1 MQNYL
6 VERTKRMISQIF
18 DAPQNRRSFDEL
30 LHEVQEY
37 ISCKYALLI
46 TDEADQQKDQI
57 KAYIT
62 KYLTDYSLDVKD
74 ESQEEL
80 VERLYA
86 EMAEYSFLTKY
97 LFRNDIEEININSW
111 KDIKVTYSSGEILPT
126 KEHFHSASHAIDVI
140 RRLLHKSGMILDSS
154 QPIVVGHLSEKIRIT
169 VLGQGVIDPN
179 IGVAAS
185 IRIVNP
191 KKLTKQD
198 FIEHGTASRDM
209 LDFLSQVH
217 RYGESMCLTGATSS
231 GKTTL
236 MSWILS
242 TLPDNKRIYTIENGT
257 REFNLVKHNDK
268 GAIINNVIHTV
279 TRQSD
284 DPRQNITMVKL
295 LETGLTV
302 NPDYICVAEMKSEEA
317 FFAQEAARTGHGV
330 TTTIHASSCI
340 ATYYRMVTL
349 CKQRYDMDERTLY
362 SLVTEAFPIV
372 AFCKKL
378 EDNSRHIMEITEC
391 CIDESGNRRIK
402 TLYRYNVVDT
412 NSVEGK
418 TKINGYYEKVNDI
431 STTMQKRL
439 LENGMPKLLLDR
451 FLSHNGAEE
460 ETKEKEREVMLT

>member
-1 MQNYL
+1 MNNIL
-6 VERTKRMISQIF
+6 IDS
-18 DAPQNRRSFDEL
+18 PQNIRDFSDIL
-30 LHEVQEY
+30 LEVQEY
-37 ISCKYALLI
+37 ISGKYSLLI
-46 TDEADQQKDQI
+46 SHDSDRQKGQI
-57 KAYIT
+57 KSYIT
-62 KYLTDYSLDVKD
+62 KYLMDYSLAVEDLTMD
-74 ESQEEL
+74 EL
-80 VERLYA
+80 VENLYS

-111 KDIKVTYSSGEILPT
+111 QDIKITYSSGEIIPV
-126 KEHFHSASHAIDVI
+126 KEQFNSPAHAIDVI
-140 RRLLHKSGMILDSS
+140 RRLLHKSGMILDNS
-154 QPIVVGHLSEKIRIT
+154 QPIIVGHLSEKIRIT
-169 VLGQGVIDPN
+169 VLGQGVIDHN

-191 KKLTKQD
+191 KKLVKED
-198 FIEHGTASRDM
+198 FIKNNTASEEM
-209 LDFLSQVH
+209 LDFLSLIH

-242 TLPDNKRIYTIENGT
+242 TLPDNKRLYTIENGT
-257 REFNLVKHNDK
+257 REFNLVKRNEK
-268 GAIINNVIHTV
+268 GEVINNVIHTV

-284 DPRQNITMVKL
+284 DPKQNITMVKL

-362 SLVTEAFPIV
+362 NLVTEAFPIV

-391 CIDESGNRRIK
+391 EIQPDGTRCIR
-402 TLYRYNVVDT
+402 TLYKFNVVD
-412 NSVEGK
+412 NGIGDGK
-418 TKINGYYEKVNDI
+418 LKIIGKYEKVNDI
-431 STTMQKRL
+431 SEALEKRL
-439 LENGMPKLLLDR
+439 LENGIPRSILER
-451 FLSHNGAEE
+451 FYIGG
-460 ETKEKEREVMLT
+460 EKSE

>member
-1 MQNYL
+1 MNNIL
-6 VERTKRMISQIF
+6 LDS
-18 DAPQNRRSFDEL
+18 PQNIRDFSDILF
-30 LHEVQEY
+30 EVQEY
-37 ISCKYALLI
+37 ISGKYALLI
-46 TDEADQQKDQI
+46 SHDTERQKDQI
-57 KAYIT
+57 KSYIT
-62 KYLTDYSLDVKD
+62 KYLMDSSLAVEDLTMD
-74 ESQEEL
+74 EL
-80 VERLYA
+80 VENLYS

-111 KDIKVTYSSGEILPT
+111 QDIKITYSSGEIIPV
-126 KEHFHSASHAIDVI
+126 KEQFNSPAHAIDVI
-140 RRLLHKSGMILDSS
+140 RRLLHKSGMILDNS
-154 QPIVVGHLSEKIRIT
+154 QPIIVGHLSEKIRIT
-169 VLGQGVIDPN
+169 VLGQGVIDHN

-191 KKLTKQD
+191 KKLVKED
-198 FIEHGTASRDM
+198 FVKNNTASEEM
-209 LDFLSQVH
+209 LDFLSIIH

-242 TLPDNKRIYTIENGT
+242 TLPDNKRLYTIENGT
-257 REFNLVKHNDK
+257 REFNLVKRNGK
-268 GAIINNVIHTV
+268 GEVINNVIHTV

-284 DPRQNITMVKL
+284 DPKQNITMVKL

-362 SLVTEAFPIV
+362 NLVTEAFPIV

-391 CIDESGNRRIK
+391 EIQPDGTRNIRSLYKFNVIDNGIA
-402 TLYRYNVVDT
+402 D
-412 NSVEGK
+412 GK
-418 TKINGYYEKVNDI
+418 LKIIGKYEKVNDI
-431 STTMQKRL
+431 SEALEKRL
-439 LENGMPKLLLDR
+439 LENGIPRSILER
-451 FLSHNGAEE
+451 FVGGGRSE
-460 ETKEKEREVMLT
+460 

>member
-1 MQNYL
+1 MT
-6 VERTKRMISQIF
+6 VF
-18 DAPQNRRSFDEL
+18 DSAVNVRDFEDILQ
-30 LHEVQEY
+30 EVQEY
-37 ISCKYALLI
+37 ISGKYALLI
-46 TDEADQQKDQI
+46 TDDADRQKDQI
-57 KAYIT
+57 KAYII
-62 KYLTDYSLDVKD
+62 KYLMDYSLAVD
-74 ESQEEL
+74 EMTQDEL
-80 VERLYA
+80 VEELYS

-97 LFRNDIEEININSW
+97 LFRNDIEEINVNAW
-111 KDIKVTYSSGEILPT
+111 NDIKVTYSSGEILPT
-126 KEHFHSASHAIDVI
+126 KEHFNSPSHAVDVI

-169 VLGQGVIDPN
+169 VLGQGVIDN
-179 IGVAAS
+179 HVGVAVS

-191 KKLTKQD
+191 RKLEKED
-198 FIEHGTASRDM
+198 FVRQETASEEM
-209 LDFLSQVH
+209 LDFLSLTH

-257 REFNLVKHNDK
+257 REFNLLKKNDK
-268 GAIINNVIHTV
+268 EEVLNNVIHTV
-279 TRQSD
+279 TRHSE
-284 DPRQNITMVKL
+284 DPKQNITMVKL

-362 SLVTEAFPIV
+362 NLVTEAFPIV
-372 AFCKKL
+372 AFCKRL

-391 CIDESGNRRIK
+391 SVDEEGNRAIN
-402 TLYRYNVVDT
+402 TLYKFHITDNQMID
-412 NSVEGK
+412 GK
-418 TKINGYYEKVNDI
+418 LKILGYYEKVNNI
-431 STTMQKRL
+431 SKAMQKRL
-439 LENGMPKLLLDR
+439 TENGMPSHVLDA
-451 FLSHNGAEE
+451 FLSNDIER
-460 ETKEKEREVMLT
+460 KEVVHP